1 MKFRF
6 CGDLDC
12 PDWVLAEINILS
24 KLTSVK
30 MRLLCAQVISSILT
44 ANIDYEKVAKIT
56 ADAKFDIGD
65 IKASIAALCFIIRSA
80 AKCDVDSD
88 TLSNE
93 LQQLGL
99 PKEHSTPLCKLYG
112 DNVTK
117 FQEQLR
123 KQSLRISHMNSVQ
136 WRVDYVISSKSLKTV
151 NKPNVQICLKVVNP
165 DTGNAKPVVFN
176 MSAEKFRVFLN
187 ELKQV
192 DIIMDNLN
200 SS

>member
-24 KLTSVK
+24 KLTSIK
-30 MRLLCAQVISSILT
+30 MRLLCGQVINSILSSD
-44 ANIDYEKVAKIT
+44 IDYEKVAKIT
-56 ADAKFDIGD
+56 ADAKFDVGD

-112 DNVTK
+112 DNVSK

-123 KQSLRISHMNSVQ
+123 KQSLRLSQMDSVE
-136 WRVDYVISSKSLKTV
+136 WRVDYILSSKVLKTV
-151 NKPNVQICLKVVNP
+151 NQPSIEICLRVQNP
-165 DTGNAKPVVFN
+165 DTGATKPVIFN
-176 MSAEKFRVFLN
+176 MSADKFRVFLN

-192 DIIMDNLN
+192 DAIMDNLA
-200 SS
+200 S